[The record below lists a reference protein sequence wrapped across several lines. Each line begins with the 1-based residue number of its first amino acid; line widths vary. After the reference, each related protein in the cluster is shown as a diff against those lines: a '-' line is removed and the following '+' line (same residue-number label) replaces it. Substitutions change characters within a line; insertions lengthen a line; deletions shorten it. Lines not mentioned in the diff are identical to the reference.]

1 MAGDLIPEEVKQF
14 IAERIDSVELLEVL
28 LFLRVH
34 PEREWRADEVSKEF
48 RSSPVS
54 ISKRLADLHTRELLF
69 LNEGFPPRYRYSPRT
84 NKLIVSVDRL
94 AEAYASSRAR
104 VIDLIFSKPADKLRH
119 FSDAFKLR
127 KEEEDD

>member
-1 MAGDLIPEEVKQF
+1 MKQF

-28 LFLRVH
+28 LFLRANS
-34 PEREWRADEVSKEF
+34 EREWRADEVSKEF
-48 RSSPVS
+48 RSSTVS
-54 ISKRLADLHTRELLF
+54 ISKRLADLHARELLF
-69 LNEGFPPRYRYSPRT
+69 LNEGSPPRYRYNPRT
-84 NKLIVSVDRL
+84 NKLVVAVDRL
-94 AEAYASSRAR
+94 AEAYALSRAR

>member
-1 MAGDLIPEEVKQF
+1 M
-14 IAERIDSVELLEVL
+14 
-28 LFLRVH
+28 
-34 PEREWRADEVSKEF
+34 
-48 RSSPVS
+48 
-54 ISKRLADLHTRELLF
+54 
-69 LNEGFPPRYRYSPRT
+69 
-84 NKLIVSVDRL
+84 IVAVDRL

>member
-28 LFLRVH
+28 LFLRANS
-34 PEREWRADEVSKEF
+34 EREWRADEVSKEF
-48 RSSPVS
+48 RSSTVS
-54 ISKRLADLHTRELLF
+54 ISKRLADLHARELLF
-69 LNEGFPPRYRYSPRT
+69 LNEGSPPRYRYNPRT
-84 NKLIVSVDRL
+84 NKLVVAVDRL
-94 AEAYASSRAR
+94 AEAYALSRAR